1 VFEQVLPQFEGTH
14 TCMSEISKVGGC
26 IFHIVLYRGRDDLKT
41 QIGIPHSEVIMLI
54 PSLLSFS
61 LV

>member
-1 VFEQVLPQFEGTH
+1 MKAAEAQYVP
-14 TCMSEISKVGGC
+14 
-26 IFHIVLYRGRDDLKT
+26 IFVQLLVQKGSWTYYFLSFLSRGRDDLKT

-54 PSLLSFS
+54 LSLLSFS

>member
-1 VFEQVLPQFEGTH
+1 
-14 TCMSEISKVGGC
+14 MSEISKVGGC